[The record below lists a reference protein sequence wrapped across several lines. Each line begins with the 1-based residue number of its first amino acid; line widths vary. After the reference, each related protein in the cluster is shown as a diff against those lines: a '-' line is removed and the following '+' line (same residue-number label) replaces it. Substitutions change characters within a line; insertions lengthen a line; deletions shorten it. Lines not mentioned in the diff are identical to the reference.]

1 MVIKRILCAALAIA
15 GLMIC
20 AEVNAQG
27 SQSTTR
33 WKGNDYATLLQSGE
47 TEVFLYNVG
56 TGRFL
61 IHGGDWGTQARLF
74 YEDTGKLLTICYGR
88 SGSNIVFKTGMST
101 AQTGFPGNFLG
112 CNVPAVTCF
121 SDNSHNPTKWD
132 DGNTFN
138 ILMDAH
144 EDYRENSGTPYRN
157 WELIQVTDDDENGNY
172 TYYMCETLR
181 GRTATAD
188 SVVYMGAAYGENFGD
203 NEGDPNG
210 KLVLLSSS
218 FDKAVWSAVDPRST
232 TDYLCGVKNA
242 EKEGLPTGTTRVMRS
257 MDDEVPIFN
266 VDTKVKLKKLYQWR
280 IVTKAEVLARL
291 ATGDIG
297 DGLSTNLTYLIN
309 DRGFERNDWSFF
321 NTTNGWVENRFSD
334 GSYSTTGRYKYTW
347 GYTGEETATGGSKTQ
362 HKTNSTVDEPWNRP
376 LRLKTQWDSKEEAKY
391 GYMLFEGLGT
401 VSTGIK
407 VSSANTADPKL
418 APGVYKVS
426 CYGFYQNGGNDDH
439 PAFFFVSTKAPNQ
452 LSVNESES
460 NVFKRIALK
469 NVSGFDK
476 GYTNSTN
483 NRDGGYTIHTATGS
497 KDSNGNPILYTSN
510 VGVKGAGHDF
520 VYDKDSYYVELE
532 ITVEEGQTLYFGL
545 LKDKTAQ
552 SSRISSGYYD
562 MDWAGADQFQL
573 YYLGTDDP
581 IMFDEDKF
589 NWDYLPQETDGR
601 ARTIRLHR
609 TFKKDKWNSFVFPY
623 DLTAVQ
629 VRNAFGNETRVAELD
644 GLGTITDPE
653 KAHDANVI
661 DFKTV
666 SLPAEGTAVTKNKF
680 YLIKPATD
688 PLTTSDGKTYYNMGS
703 VAYVKGDL
711 PTEIEVESYGI
722 GEGALNAVGHNTIIS
737 KATYWATT
745 DYDNFNNNNLDAV
758 TNKVY
763 APAKSYVISDS
774 KMYYIKNA
782 NRIKGFRGW
791 IEDVDAPSTTG
802 NAKLALNGIIDE
814 NEISGIDDIVT
825 DDALPVLTN
834 GSAIYDLSGRKV
846 AVSVNQLNTL
856 PKGMYIVNGKKY
868 IVK

>member
-1 MVIKRILCAALAIA
+1 MVIKRIFYAALLLA
-15 GLMIC
+15 GLMSS
-20 AEVNAQG
+20 AEVSA
-27 SQSTTR
+27 QSTTR
-33 WKGNDYATLLQSGE
+33 WSGNDVSTMTSG
-47 TEVFLYNVG
+47 TEVFLYDVG

-61 IHGGDWGTQARLF
+61 IHGGDWGIQGRLF
-74 YEDTGKLLTICYGR
+74 YEDTGKLLTFRRGN
-88 SGSNIVFKTGMST
+88 SGNIYFETGI
-101 AQTGFPGNFLG
+101 ATGDASVVG
-112 CNVPAVTCF
+112 CNVPAVTANQAWT
-121 SDNSHNPTKWD
+121 D
-132 DGNTFN
+132 
-138 ILMDAH
+138 
-144 EDYRENSGTPYRN
+144 NSGTFTILFDANVNYTNGNNISGTRN
-157 WELIQVTDDDENGNY
+157 WTFVPVTDEDEEGNF
-172 TYYMCETLR
+172 TYYMYETFNSNTYRNTYL
-181 GRTATAD
+181 
-188 SVVYMGAAYGENFGD
+188 GAAYGENDG
-203 NEGDPNG
+203 NHEGDPNG

-218 FDKAVWSAVDPRST
+218 FDKAVWSTAVPTST
-232 TDYLCGVKNA
+232 TDYTCGVKDA
-242 EKEGLPTGTTRVMRS
+242 EKEGLPAGTTTVSRS

-266 VDTKVKLKKLYQWR
+266 VDTKVQLKKLYQWR
-280 IVTKAEVLARL
+280 LVTKQEVLARL

-297 DGLSTNLTYLIN
+297 DGLSSNLTYLIN

-321 NTTNGWVENRFSD
+321 NTTNGWVENRLS
-334 GSYSTTGRYKYTW
+334 GGNYNTTGRYKYTW
-347 GYTGEETATGGSKTQ
+347 GYTGEQTSPTSGSLTQ
-362 HKTNSTVDEPWNRP
+362 HRTQTTVSEPWNRP
-376 LRLKTQWDSKEEAKY
+376 LRLKSQWDDKADAKF
-391 GYMLFEGLGT
+391 GYLEFEGLGT
-401 VSTGIK
+401 VSTKIN
-407 VSSANTADPKL
+407 VSSAANADPKL

-426 CYGFYQNGGNDDH
+426 CYGFYQNGGSEDH
-439 PAFFFVSTKAPNQ
+439 PAYFFVSTKAPNTITA
-452 LSVNESES
+452 NENDTEA
-460 NVFKRIALK
+460 FKKIALK
-469 NVSGFDK
+469 NVSGFNK
-476 GYTNSTN
+476 GTE
-483 NRDGGYTIHTATGS
+483 GTATA
-497 KDSNGNPILYTSN
+497 TSQT
-510 VGVKGAGHDF
+510 GVKGAGYDF
-520 VYDKDSYYVELE
+520 VYNKDSYYVELE
-532 ITVEEGQTLYFGL
+532 IKVEEGETLYFGL
-545 LKDKTAQ
+545 YKNQTAQ
-552 SSRISSGYYD
+552 SNRTSNGYYD

-666 SLPAEGTAVTKNKF
+666 SLPAEGTAVTKDKF
-680 YLIKPATD
+680 YLIKPAAD

-703 VAYVKGDL
+703 VAYVKGNL

-722 GEGALNAVGHNTIIS
+722 GEGALNAEGHNTIIS